1 MIYKELK
8 KQAVKDLTD
17 YYFLKSSLDT
27 LAREISLLQKSGLYN
42 SPDLNCAVV
51 SSLSSDSGMIKHMTR
66 LEYLEKQLSHN
77 TARLE
82 NIDLALGALRT
93 PQREIL
99 FSYYINRQRKA
110 VTRLAID
117 SHTDR
122 SALYRRA
129 NRALDKYI
137 LAYFGTLGDREI

>member
-1 MIYKELK
+1 MFYKELK
-8 KQAVKDLTD
+8 KQAIKDLSG

-27 LAREISLLQKSGLYN
+27 LPQEIRFLQNSSLYN
-42 SPDLNCAVV
+42 SPNLGISVMSSHSADSSVV
-51 SSLSSDSGMIKHMTR
+51 KHLAHIET
-66 LEYLEKQLSHN
+66 LQQQLQHN
-77 TARLE
+77 TDKLK
-82 NIDLALGALRT
+82 NIDLALSALRA

-110 VTRLAID
+110 VNRLAID
-117 SHTDR
+117 THTDR

-137 LAYFGTLGDREI
+137 LAYFGTLGDKTP

>member
-1 MIYKELK
+1 MLYKELK

-17 YYFLKSSLDT
+17 YYFLKSSTDT
-27 LAREISLLQKSGLYN
+27 LSREIKLLQNSGLYS
-42 SPDLNCAVV
+42 SPSFSHSVM
-51 SSLSSDSGMIKHMTR
+51 SSHSSDSGMIKHISR
-66 LEYLEKQLSHN
+66 LESLEKQLQYN
-77 TARLE
+77 TAKLE
-82 NIDLALGALRT
+82 NIDFALNNLRT

-110 VTRLAID
+110 VYRLAID
-117 SHTDR
+117 THTDR

-137 LAYFGTLGDREI
+137 LAYFGTLGDK

>member
-1 MIYKELK
+1 MIYQELK
-8 KQAVKDLTD
+8 KQAIKDLTD

-27 LAREISLLQKSGLYN
+27 LTKEISLLKNSGFYS
-42 SPDLNCAVV
+42 SPSFSHSVM
-51 SSLSSDSGMIKHMTR
+51 SSHSSDNVMLKHISR
-66 LEYLEKQLSHN
+66 IEALEKQLARNKS
-77 TARLE
+77 RLE
-82 NIDLALGALRT
+82 NIDLALNALRT

-99 FSYYINRQRKA
+99 FSYYINRQRTA

-137 LAYFGTLGDREI
+137 LAYFGTLGDREL

>member
-8 KQAVKDLTD
+8 KQAVKDLSD

-27 LAREISLLQKSGLYN
+27 LAREITLLQKSGLYS
-42 SPDLNCAVV
+42 SPTFNNAVV
-51 SSLSSDSGMIKHMTR
+51 SSLSSDGGMIKHITR
-66 LEYLEKQLSHN
+66 LESLEHQLALN

-82 NIDLALGALRT
+82 NIDLALSALRT

-137 LAYFGTLGDREI
+137 LAYFGTLGDK

>member
-8 KQAVKDLTD
+8 KQAAKDLTD

-27 LAREISLLQKSGLYN
+27 LAREISLLQKSGLYS
-42 SPDLNCAVV
+42 SPDFNSAVV
-51 SSLSSDSGMIKHMTR
+51 SSLSSDSGMIKHMSK
-66 LEYLEKQLSHN
+66 LEYLEHQLSRN
-77 TARLE
+77 TARLQ
-82 NIDLALGALRT
+82 NIDLALSALRA

-117 SHTDR
+117 THTDR

-137 LAYFGTLGDREI
+137 LAYFGTLGDK